1 MFGIKSILRGNWRG
15 MREREGR
22 VGDKELPSAL
32 LLSGGKEGRGR
43 QLHHQPL
50 LCQEVRLYNSTQ
62 ILATAPAS
70 LKYEDCRFWRYCK
83 T

>member
-1 MFGIKSILRGNWRG
+1 

-22 VGDKELPSAL
+22 VGDKELPSALLLSGSAL

-50 LCQEVRLYNSTQ
+50 LCQGVRLYHSTQ

-70 LKYEDCRFWRYCK
+70 LKYED
-83 T
+83 